1 MRDGAGVATTE
12 RRFDAAFR
20 AEFADLLVWR
30 RDVRRFRA
38 DPVSELNSRRA
49 FPACR
54 IFALGRKLPTD
65 PLRARGRRGPPRR
78 GAGEFRDRQPRS
90 ARRLPR
96 PAGGALRTAEARRPE
111 RGAGSLRRVLRRT
124 DKEGHGLGART
135 MPETRRYSAV
145 CALYTFWLAAR
156 AYGLG
161 VGWVSILDPAS
172 SPRRSTCRRTGA
184 FIGYLCIG
192 WPEEEHATRNSSG
205 PGGRR
210 APLIRCCDGEQ
221 GDAHAWRARRAS

>member
-1 MRDGAGVATTE
+1 MRDGASVATTE

-38 DPVSELNSRRA
+38 DPVSESTLDALFRLAEYSPSVGNCQPTRFVRVDDEGRRA
-49 FPACR
+49 AVRLNFEAANR
-54 IFALGRKLPTD
+54 EALGAYGGQQAELYARLKL
-65 PLRARGRRGPPRR
+65 
-78 GAGEFRDRQPRS
+78 AG
-90 ARRLPR
+90 LN
-96 PAGGALRTAEARRPE
+96 EAPVHCAVFCDE
-111 RGAGSLRRVLRRT
+111 QT
-124 DKEGHGLGART
+124 KEGHGLGART

-161 VGWVSILDPAS
+161 VGWVSILDP
-172 SPRRSTCRRTGA
+172 TGLAETLDVPPDWA

-192 WPEEEHATRNSSG
+192 WPEEEHDVPELERAGWQARTAH
-205 PGGRR
+205 PVLRR
-210 APLIRCCDGEQ
+210 
-221 GDAHAWRARRAS
+221 